1 MIRRD
6 AMTMSCVCVLLLG
19 GCPAKKQPPS
29 APMDPRLAIQ
39 RIEARDLT
47 EPAERVVGMD
57 KEQVLA
63 EVRRRLLA
71 SRSVRLVDKPEP
83 GGYVFKLEFGIAF
96 REDDTGAV
104 ARVVLASAR
113 ANVPSNLEGAEL
125 QASTVAPLPRG
136 SAERDLAAM
145 KKVLGQILDDIL
157 FQAEIAVAPE
167 DKLAAKLG
175 AEKDLQRLAA
185 AVEIVA
191 VRRVKTTVPPLI
203 ALLRHKDNRIS
214 DRAIGALMA
223 IGDRRAIKPLT
234 ELADLRDTEHMA
246 KILDAIGT
254 IGGQEAKDYLEF
266 VSTGHEDTDI
276 RNIASEALER
286 MKRKESQRDAGH

>member
-1 MIRRD
+1 MRPRH
-6 AMTMSCVCVLLLG
+6 AAPALLIVALG
-19 GCPAKKQPPS
+19 GCPAKNPPPAAA
-29 APMDPRLAIQ
+29 APPRLAIQ

-57 KEQVLA
+57 KDQVLA
-63 EVRRRLLA
+63 EVRRRLIA
-71 SRSVRLVDKPEP
+71 SPWVKLVDVPER
-83 GGYVFKLEFGIAF
+83 GSYVFKLEFGIAF
-96 REDDTGAV
+96 REDDAGAV
-104 ARVVLASAR
+104 TRVVLASAR

-136 SAERDLAAM
+136 SAERDLAGM
-145 KKVLGQILDDIL
+145 KKAIGQILDDML
-157 FQAEIAVAPE
+157 YQAELAVAPE
-167 DKLAAKLG
+167 PTLVATLG
-175 AEKDLQRLAA
+175 VEKDLQRLAA

-191 VRRVKTTVPPLI
+191 VRRTRATVPPLI
-203 ALLRHKDNRIS
+203 ALLRHKDSRIS

-223 IGDRRAIKPLT
+223 IGDPRAIKPLT
-234 ELADLRDTEHMA
+234 QLADLRDTEHMA

-266 VSTGHEDTDI
+266 VSTGHEDADI

-286 MKRKESQRDAGH
+286 MKRKESQRDAGRR